1 MIWIDSKVCNM
12 ICTIW
17 IDSGTAKGTV
27 HVHYSE
33 KCKI

>member
-12 ICTIW
+12 IWIDW

-27 HVHYSE
+27 YMYYSE
-33 KCKI
+33 KYKI